1 MNFLPAISSDILED
15 AIVKTVAFFDVL
27 DYPLTIMEIHDR
39 LLGFEANV
47 DEIQSV
53 LEKSKRVSFING
65 YVVLPERDRIIE
77 MRLRNVSADLDLWKR
92 VKRYEWMFRIVPFVQ
107 GVYVCN
113 RLALTQGS
121 RESDIDVFVIA
132 EEGRMFIVR
141 TFLLFLSQIFG
152 VRRHGDR
159 VARRFCLSFFVDTSL
174 VNLQP
179 LSDGASDIYF
189 SYWVLLLRPIFSA
202 FDIRTYNS
210 WLSGYFSEDLLR
222 RNSQPPPLSPSYL
235 RRFFTWIFVGRFGD
249 TIESLFRTWQ
259 LRRSRQK
266 FLAMGS
272 PHGVVLHEH
281 CLKFHDHDM
290 RSHYFQE
297 WRKRVEKY

>member
-1 MNFLPAISSDILED
+1 MDFLPAISSDTLED

-27 DYPLTIMEIHDR
+27 DYPLTIKEIHDR
-39 LLGFEANV
+39 LLGLDASME
-47 DEIQSV
+47 EIQAVIEES
-53 LEKSKRVSFING
+53 ERVSFING
-65 YVVLPERDRIIE
+65 YVVLPQRDRIIE
-77 MRLRNVSADLDLWKR
+77 MRLQNVSADLDLWKR
-92 VKRYEWMFRIVPFVQ
+92 VKRYEWMFRIVPFIQ
-107 GVYVCN
+107 GAYVCN
-113 RLALTQGS
+113 RLAITQGS
-121 RESDIDVFVIA
+121 QESDIDIFVIA

-152 VRRHGDR
+152 VRRYGDR

-222 RNSQPPPLSPSYL
+222 RTLKTPPLSPSYL
-235 RRFFTWIFVGRFGD
+235 RRFFTWIFVGKFGD
-249 TIESLFRTWQ
+249 WVELILSKWQ
-259 LRRSRQK
+259 LRRARQK

-297 WRKRVEKY
+297 WKRRTEKY